1 MLRCLFSILSFNRFL
16 NVKALEGILSDIVKT
31 SRKFVCSSGQDI
43 AIDIVTRLLPWRPPA
58 DLALEPARG
67 VEAGV
72 LEDDVGRRGEVRHR
86 DTRQQEDRVGRLLLE
101 TVIITTIIFII
112 IIMVTWGMKRKNSW
126 SSRYHLML
134 YRESLTTWT
143 LDMTI

>member
-1 MLRCLFSILSFNRFL
+1 M
-16 NVKALEGILSDIVKT
+16 
-31 SRKFVCSSGQDI
+31 
-43 AIDIVTRLLPWRPPA
+43 RLLPRRPPA

-72 LEDDVGRRGEVRHR
+72 LEDDVGGRGEVGHR
-86 DTRQQEDRVGRLLLE
+86 DPRQQEDRVGRLLLE
-101 TVIITTIIFII
+101 TVIIIIITII
-112 IIMVTWGMKRKNSW
+112 IIIITWGMKRKNSW

-143 LDMTI
+143 

>member
-1 MLRCLFSILSFNRFL
+1 M
-16 NVKALEGILSDIVKT
+16 
-31 SRKFVCSSGQDI
+31 
-43 AIDIVTRLLPWRPPA
+43 RLLPWRPSA

-72 LEDDVGRRGEVRHR
+72 LEDDVGGRGEVGHR
-86 DTRQQEDRVGRLLLE
+86 DPRQQEDRVGRLLLE
-101 TVIITTIIFII
+101 TVIIIIIITITITIIIIIITI

-143 LDMTI
+143 

>member
-1 MLRCLFSILSFNRFL
+1 M
-16 NVKALEGILSDIVKT
+16 
-31 SRKFVCSSGQDI
+31 
-43 AIDIVTRLLPWRPPA
+43 RLLPWRPPA

-72 LEDDVGRRGEVRHR
+72 LEDDVGGRGEVGHR
-86 DTRQQEDRVGRLLLE
+86 DPRQQEDRVGRLLLE
-101 TVIITTIIFII
+101 TVIIIIIITITIIITTIIII
-112 IIMVTWGMKRKNSW
+112 IITWGMKRKNSW

-143 LDMTI
+143 